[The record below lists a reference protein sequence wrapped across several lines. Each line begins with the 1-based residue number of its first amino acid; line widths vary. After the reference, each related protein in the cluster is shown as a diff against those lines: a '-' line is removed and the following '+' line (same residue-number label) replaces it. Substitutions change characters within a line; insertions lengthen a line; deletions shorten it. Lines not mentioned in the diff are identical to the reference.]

1 MLDFY
6 FYWKTLFTSIAKN
19 VIICRNLF
27 DIKHFDEKKVIF
39 LKIYGDRYN
48 KYQEIEDI
56 VEIIKNSLTL
66 KKPITFS
73 IEANWGKGKTWI
85 LEKIEAKLKGVDL
98 SKQYTEEDVKRANSE
113 YFVIRYNAWEKDYCE
128 EPLIGILFSL
138 VNQMNEK
145 LLFFNFAEKIN
156 QELLKTSVAL
166 LENIVGSISK
176 RLLGVDLVDVGK
188 NISNKVK
195 RVKKESELNL
205 TCAGNTDNIEK
216 DIQLV
221 VKTLNQISKM
231 MPIVFIVDELDRCLP
246 ENSIKTLERLHHI
259 LGKVDNSV
267 TIISVFRAQLENSI
281 TQMFGDK
288 IKPKEYLRKF
298 LDFSLVLDEGVVD
311 EEELYKT
318 LENFKLL
325 FEKGNSECDVI
336 KEICKYISSRDFEN
350 LCETAELCHKISNV
364 NIEKIPIVCLQA
376 ELFLHAYR
384 FAGKTEGNIANVA
397 INNGNTPT
405 TPLGKYIKQYLK
417 DAQELTDKIQQ
428 RGTYTGTCYIFD
440 LKEKQTII
448 LFVISIMYNYNYKWD
463 THTDENKQA
472 LQLLTKYY
480 ENYKK
485 CFKLIRQ

>member
-1 MLDFY
+1 M
-6 FYWKTLFTSIAKN
+6 
-19 VIICRNLF
+19 
-27 DIKHFDEKKVIF
+27 
-39 LKIYGDRYN
+39 KIYGDRYN
-48 KYQEIEDI
+48 KHQEIEDI
-56 VEIIKNSLTL
+56 VEIIQNSLTL

-85 LEKIEAKLKGVDL
+85 LEKIEARLKGVDL

-195 RVKKESELNL
+195 RFKKESELNL

-231 MPIVFIVDELDRCLP
+231 VPIVFIVDELDRCLP

-259 LGKVDNSV
+259 FGKVDNSV
-267 TIISVFRAQLENSI
+267 TIISVYREQLENSI
-281 TQMFGDK
+281 TQMFGSK
-288 IKPKEYLRKF
+288 IEPREYLRKF
-298 LDFSLVLDEGVVD
+298 IDFSLVLDDGEVD
-311 EEELYKT
+311 EEELYKNI
-318 LENFKLL
+318 ENLKALFK
-325 FEKGNSECDVI
+325 EGDSGCDVI
-336 KEICKYISSRDFEN
+336 KELCEYISSRDFEN
-350 LCETAELCHKISNV
+350 ICETAELCHKISGANF
-364 NIEKIPIVCLQA
+364 EKIPMACLQA

-384 FAGKTEGNIANVA
+384 LAGKREENFANVS
-397 INNGNTPT
+397 IVNGNSPKTHF
-405 TPLGKYIKQYLK
+405 GKFIKSF
-417 DAQELTDKIQQ
+417 LTKAREGVKIM
-428 RGTYTGTCYIFD
+428 RRYGMNSGIHYMLD
-440 LKEKQTII
+440 LNDTETVS
-448 LFVISIMYNYNYKWD
+448 LFVVSILYDYDIKWA
-463 THTDENKQA
+463 TTQETQQE

-480 ENYKK
+480 EIYKK
-485 CFKLIRQ
+485 CFKLIR